1 MNASLSTSG
10 TSSANNT
17 GSPGQSGQGG
27 SGGENHGV
35 AEEEADSS
43 VTEETEVI
51 PQQAA
56 IPFPM
61 EEREGRKS
69 RIIPPSEALAGA
81 VGLPIQEAEAV
92 AIPVEPV
99 APMANPTPQEVAA
112 VHTTPVPT
120 RRTPRGPMTD
130 TDV

>member
-1 MNASLSTSG
+1 M
-10 TSSANNT
+10 
-17 GSPGQSGQGG
+17 
-27 SGGENHGV
+27 EKHGV
-35 AEEEADSS
+35 VEEEADSS

-51 PQQAA
+51 PQQAD
-56 IPFPM
+56 IPLPM

-69 RIIPPSEALAGA
+69 RLIPPSEALAVA
-81 VGLPIQEAEAV
+81 VGLPIQEAEAG

-99 APMANPTPQEVAA
+99 APMANPTPQEVAE

-120 RRTPRGPMTD
+120 RRTPLESMTD

>member
-1 MNASLSTSG
+1 MQACQPPELHQQITRALQDNQAKE
-10 TSSANNT
+10 A
-17 GSPGQSGQGG
+17 PA
-27 SGGENHGV
+27 GEKHGV

-81 VGLPIQEAEAV
+81 VGLPIQEAEAG

-99 APMANPTPQEVAA
+99 VPMANLTPQEAGA
-112 VHTTPVPT
+112 VHTTLAWT
-120 RRTPRGPMTD
+120 RQTPQEPMTD
-130 TDV
+130 TGV

>member
-1 MNASLSTSG
+1 MQVCQLPELHLQITRALRDNQDKEAP
-10 TSSANNT
+10 A
-17 GSPGQSGQGG
+17 
-27 SGGENHGV
+27 GENHGV

-69 RIIPPSEALAGA
+69 RLIPLSEALAGA

-99 APMANPTPQEVAA
+99 VPVANPTPQEVAA
-112 VHTTPVPT
+112 AHTTPVPT
-120 RRTPRGPMTD
+120 RRTPREPMTD
-130 TDV
+130 TGV